1 MQIVC
6 HHCAAI
12 NRVPDARLQDH
23 PVCGKC
29 KQALLPAH
37 PIALTDGD
45 FNGFISQT
53 ELPILVDFWADWC
66 GPCKAMAPQ
75 FEAAAQRMPQIIFAK
90 VDTENNPKTSVAHFI
105 RSIPTLILFHHG
117 KEIAKQSGAMPT
129 NELINWVHTALGNQ
143 TP

>member
-6 HHCAAI
+6 HQCAVI
-12 NRVPDARLQDH
+12 NRVPETRLKDY

-37 PIALTDGD
+37 PITLTDEN
-45 FNGFISQT
+45 FNRFISQT

-75 FEAAAQRMPQIIFAK
+75 FEAAAQRVPQVIFAK
-90 VDTENNPKTSVAHFI
+90 LDTENNAKTSVAHFI
-105 RSIPTLILFHHG
+105 RSIPTLILFQHG
-117 KEIAKQSGAMPT
+117 KEIAKQSGAMPA
-129 NELINWVHTALGNQ
+129 NELITWVNTALGK
-143 TP
+143 